1 MKSGS
6 AANDDHDDRDSS
18 PSWPLRPS
26 PRRGPSS
33 FQSRP
38 VGVIMQFGAGAG
50 ARGVEKRESSHTL
63 RTRISLHFKFQN
75 CCFGLTSLKIR
86 GVTFF
91 NCYIFVYKVMFMHKY
106 LPVLEYFFQK

>member
-50 ARGVEKRESSHTL
+50 AG
-63 RTRISLHFKFQN
+63 
-75 CCFGLTSLKIR
+75 
-86 GVTFF
+86 
-91 NCYIFVYKVMFMHKY
+91 IF
-106 LPVLEYFFQK
+106 

>member
-50 ARGVEKRESSHTL
+50 AVTL
-63 RTRISLHFKFQN
+63 PAVCPALTQWDSLPSCLALPEHEGN
-75 CCFGLTSLKIR
+75 TNLTS
-86 GVTFF
+86 VTH
-91 NCYIFVYKVMFMHKY
+91 V
-106 LPVLEYFFQK
+106 